1 MYIDV
6 PHTYYNDPLT
16 KIKDIKLTKNNYS
29 NLNTFHE
36 SFFNPTKINFGLN
49 NEVDDFQYNN
59 ED

>member
-1 MYIDV
+1 MTSTA
-6 PHTYYNDPLT
+6 PT
-16 KIKDIKLTKNNYS
+16 NNYS
-29 NLNTFHE
+29 NLNTLHE